1 MLENEQ
7 GGKST
12 QKLKITLIADELQI
26 LFFVFYN
33 VTGLPFY
40 KNGKPL
46 GNYLTLMHFRVFW
59 NSINLLTGES
69 MNVMPFRPLA
79 MWRMNIL
86 LKHA

>member
-46 GNYLTLMHFRVFW
+46 GNYLTLMHFRVF
-59 NSINLLTGES
+59 
-69 MNVMPFRPLA
+69 
-79 MWRMNIL
+79 
-86 LKHA
+86 